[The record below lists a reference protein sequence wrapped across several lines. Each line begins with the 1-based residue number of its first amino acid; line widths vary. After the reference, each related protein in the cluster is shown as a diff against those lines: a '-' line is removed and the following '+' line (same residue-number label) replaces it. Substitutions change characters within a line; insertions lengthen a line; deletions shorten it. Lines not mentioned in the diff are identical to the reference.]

1 MHSWRLSYCLIVLIV
16 FVTLFTIFEI
26 QIVDLRDKNT
36 HLEQLVSRV
45 QTQAESQ
52 VKVEDTDENL
62 VVIYNRVPKTG
73 STSFVGVAYDLCKR
87 NKFHVL
93 HINITANMHVL
104 SLPNQY
110 KFVQNITRWTDMKPA
125 LYHGHMAFLD
135 FARLGATEKPLYINI
150 VRKPLDRLV
159 SYYYFLRY
167 GDNFRPTLIRRKH
180 GDKMTFDECVEQGQ
194 PDCEPSNMWLQI
206 PFFCGHSAECW
217 KPGNKWALERAKE
230 NLLNNYLLVGI
241 TEQMEDF
248 IMVLEATLPRIF
260 RGATEHYMK
269 SNKSHLRQT
278 VQKNVPSAA
287 TVAKI
292 QQSAIWR
299 MENELYEFAVQ
310 QFNFMKKR
318 TLQGPGEKIQSYM
331 YEKIRPK

>member
-1 MHSWRLSYCLIVLIV
+1 MFVL
-16 FVTLFTIFEI
+16 
-26 QIVDLRDKNT
+26 R
-36 HLEQLVSRV
+36 
-45 QTQAESQ
+45 
-52 VKVEDTDENL
+52 
-62 VVIYNRVPKTG
+62 
-73 STSFVGVAYDLCKR
+73 
-87 NKFHVL
+87 
-93 HINITANMHVL
+93 
-104 SLPNQY
+104 
-110 KFVQNITRWTDMKPA
+110 
-125 LYHGHMAFLD
+125 
-135 FARLGATEKPLYINI
+135 
-150 VRKPLDRLV
+150 
-159 SYYYFLRY
+159 
-167 GDNFRPTLIRRKH
+167 
-180 GDKMTFDECVEQGQ
+180 
-194 PDCEPSNMWLQI
+194 
-206 PFFCGHSAECW
+206 